1 MAAKFTLGEV
11 GDIVDDWS
19 LDSESNESGGEE
31 VCGYLGGTIPA
42 AVDLAAYRRP
52 AGPDASS
59 DFASESDERPEVDFH
74 RFADME
80 KVRINS

>member
-19 LDSESNESGGEE
+19 LDSESGESGGEE
-31 VCGYLGGTIPA
+31 VCGCLGGAIPA
-42 AVDLAAYRRP
+42 AADLAAYRTA

-59 DFASESDERPEVDFH
+59 DSASESDECPEVDSH
-74 RFADME
+74 RGADME
-80 KVRINS
+80 EEDPG